1 MYAGFWK
8 RFGAYI
14 IDCIIL
20 TVVYYL
26 VLFVFGLVGLGIG
39 AASGNDWIMGVGIL
53 IAVIVLTPLYWLY
66 FALFES
72 SKFQA
77 TPGKLALGIIVVG
90 PNQQRISFLR
100 ATGRFFSKILSGMIF
115 YIGFIMAGFTSK
127 KQALHD
133 MICETYTLNKNAVQ
147 QQVPPPPQD
156 FASA

>member
-8 RFGAYI
+8 RFGAYVL
-14 IDCIIL
+14 DTIIL

-26 VLFVFGLVGLGIG
+26 VLFVFSLVGLGIG
-39 AASGNDWIMGVGIL
+39 AVSGNEWLMGVG
-53 IAVIVLTPLYWLY
+53 VLFAALLSIPLYWLY

-72 SKFQA
+72 SKWQA

-100 ATGRFFSKILSGMIF
+100 ATGRYFSKILSGMIF
-115 YIGFIMAGFTSK
+115 CIGYIMAGFTSK

-133 MICETYTLNKNAVQ
+133 MICETYTLNKNAVGLQ
-147 QQVPPPPQD
+147 LPPPP
-156 FASA
+156 ASV